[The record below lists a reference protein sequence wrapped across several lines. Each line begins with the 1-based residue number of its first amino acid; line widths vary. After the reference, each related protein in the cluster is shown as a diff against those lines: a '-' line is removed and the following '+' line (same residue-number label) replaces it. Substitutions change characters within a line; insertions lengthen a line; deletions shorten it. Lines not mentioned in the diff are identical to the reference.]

1 MLSVS
6 KSSVFHFRNPGSV
19 SCPVR
24 PSSGKN
30 LTAESTLYF
39 MHFCFFSFFFNLLP
53 RTDIP
58 PPLSPP
64 PSPSLLRWENC
75 SLSFLRDTVL
85 WSINRGEGRGVKE
98 GGREGVGATAAMW
111 HTPFLPRRPH
121 HRSDVHHNEQFVRRG
136 CQLGH
141 FSAAFLWWDSYC
153 YLLDMECPLACVCV
167 LCLC

>member
-1 MLSVS
+1 MLSVH

-39 MHFCFFSFFFNLLP
+39 MHFFLFFQSTSQDGHSPPLSSPLP
-53 RTDIP
+53 LPP
-58 PPLSPP
+58 PPLRKLFLKLLARY
-64 PSPSLLRWENC
+64 SLVV
-75 SLSFLRDTVL
+75 DQQGG
-85 WSINRGEGRGVKE
+85 GEGVKE